1 MGRRETLSLA
11 QARRVALAA
20 TGFTETRP
28 AAPTARDVRRVAARL
43 GLLQIDSV
51 NVLVRA
57 HYMPLFSRLGAY
69 GTELLDQQ
77 AYAGRR
83 RRFFEYWGHEAS
95 LLPCALYPL
104 LRWRMAEAARGERI
118 YKGIH
123 DFALRHRKLIERV
136 RREVETRGAI
146 AASEIEGVAS
156 GPGGWWGW
164 GEAKLALEWL
174 FWCGE
179 VTTSTRRG
187 AGFERV
193 YDLTSRALPH
203 DVLAAPVPDRAE
215 AQRRLVMLA
224 AAASGIASASDLGD
238 YFRLPVADVKLRV
251 AELVEAGALLPVQVE
266 GWRMPG
272 YLDALARVPRRI
284 EARALLAPFD
294 PLVWERDRAE
304 RLFGFRYRIEIY
316 TPAHKRVHGYY
327 VLPFLMGEH
336 LVARVDLKADRLA
349 SALRVQGVH
358 AEPGRCTG
366 EVADALGGELRAMA
380 AWLGLERV
388 MVTPRGDLATQLGHA
403 CGG

>member
-1 MGRRETLSLA
+1 MVNRESLSLA

-20 TGFTETRP
+20 QGLAEQRP
-28 AAPTARDVRRVAARL
+28 NAPSARDVRRVAARL

-69 GTELLDQQ
+69 DTALLDGQ
-77 AYAGRR
+77 AYAGRK

-95 LLPCALYPL
+95 LLPCQLYPL
-104 LRWRMAEAARGERI
+104 MRWRMDDAARGERI
-118 YKGIH
+118 YKGVKH
-123 DFALRHRKLIERV
+123 FAVRRRNLIERV
-136 RREVETRGAI
+136 RREVETRGAL

-156 GPGGWWGW
+156 GVGGWWGW
-164 GEAKLALEWL
+164 GEAKTALEWL

-203 DVLAAPVPDRAE
+203 DVLATPVPDRAE
-215 AQRRLVMLA
+215 AQRQLIMR
-224 AAASGIASASDLGD
+224 AASACGIASGGDLAD
-238 YFRLPVADVKLRV
+238 YFRLPVADVKLRLG
-251 AELVEAGALLPVQVE
+251 ELVETGALLPVAVE
-266 GWRMPG
+266 GWRMRG
-272 YLDALARVPRRI
+272 YLEAQARVPRRI

-349 SALRVQGVH
+349 KALRVQGVH

-366 EVADALGGELRAMA
+366 EVAASLAVELRAMA
-380 AWLGLERV
+380 TWLGLDRV
-388 MVTPRGDLATQLGHA
+388 LVTPSGDLASFLAQT
-403 CGG
+403 CGE

>member
-1 MGRRETLSLA
+1 M
-11 QARRVALAA
+11 ALAA
-20 TGFTETRP
+20 QGFAQPRP
-28 AAPTARDVRRVAARL
+28 DTPTARDVRRVAARL

-69 GTELLDQQ
+69 GTELLDAQ

-95 LLPCALYPL
+95 LLPCRLYPL
-104 LRWRMAEAARGERI
+104 LRWRMEDAARGERI
-118 YKGIH
+118 YKGVKH
-123 DFALRHRKLIERV
+123 FAVRRRHLIERV

-146 AASEIEGVAS
+146 AASEIEGVA
-156 GPGGWWGW
+156 GGVGGWWGW
-164 GEAKLALEWL
+164 GEAKTALEFL

-193 YDLTSRALPH
+193 YDLTTRALPH
-203 DVLAAPVPDRAE
+203 DVLAAPMPDRAS
-215 AQRRLVMLA
+215 AQRQLVMQA
-224 AAASGIASASDLGD
+224 ASASGIASAGDLAD

-251 AELVEAGALLPVQVE
+251 AELVEAGALLPVAVE

-272 YLDALARVPRRI
+272 YLDAQARVPRRI

-336 LVARVDLKADRLA
+336 LVARIDLKADRLDG
-349 SALRVQGVH
+349 ALRVQGAH
-358 AEPGRCTG
+358 AEPGRCNG
-366 EVADALGGELRAMA
+366 EVAAALVEELRAMA

-388 MVTPRGDLATQLGHA
+388 AVTPRGDLAPLLA
-403 CGG
+403 NASSP